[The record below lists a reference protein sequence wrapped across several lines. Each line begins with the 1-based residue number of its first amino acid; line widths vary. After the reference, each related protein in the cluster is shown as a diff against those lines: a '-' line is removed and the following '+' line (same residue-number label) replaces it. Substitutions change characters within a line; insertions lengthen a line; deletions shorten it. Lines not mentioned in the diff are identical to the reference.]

1 MHSCHYDDIRVSS
14 IAHGVKS
21 GPRHGAAG
29 KARFVVLSRAHTIRA
44 TSMAT
49 MRTDTRS
56 RTYARTLYPRLHL
69 QLLLRTSTRKT
80 QRTHER
86 TDKTLCGLRVLCG
99 YWSTSKLN
107 LRWSWSFLILAR
119 LCRSTKMQT
128 GSCRVVTT
136 PKRPTTTQVHAYL
149 CTRTIMY
156 ARPTKHTLSDT
167 CMYRSRWDRTSGRL
181 F

>member
-1 MHSCHYDDIRVSS
+1 MSS

-29 KARFVVLSRAHTIRA
+29 KARFVVLSQAHTIRA

-128 GSCRVVTT
+128 GSCRVLTK
-136 PKRPTTTQVHAYL
+136 PKRPTTTQVHAYMHAHYNV
-149 CTRTIMY
+149 RTSNQ
-156 ARPTKHTLSDT
+156 THTLRHV
-167 CMYRSRWDRTSGRL
+167 YVQV
-181 F
+181 